1 MNLNFWPKMYYSG
14 GGGGGGGQGG
24 GGGGGGG
31 GYGSGGSGGAGGG
44 YGGGA
49 GAGGAGGSGGG
60 AAGEQRPEEP
70 TPVGAFR
77 FNTDTLQ
84 LEYYDG
90 NQWVNIVT
98 DSPHLHAGD
107 DTSKI
112 YHTTTNTSTG
122 SGTRGLRAGGQITPD
137 NARTDTIDYINI
149 VTTGNAVDFGNLT
162 QIKFTPAGAASNSRG
177 VFMGGGTPTRVDDID
192 FVTIASTGNA
202 ADFGNITDA
211 RSAGG
216 QSAHSTQTRAI
227 LAGGSPGNAPTVET
241 VNIIDYVTI
250 AQTGNAVDFGDMSAA
265 KNGAGLAGSPT
276 RAILAGGDLQSNG
289 TVTNVIEFLTM
300 STLGNTA
307 DFGDLIAASNG
318 HCVSNAIQCV
328 IMANASASTLIQSL
342 LVATLGNSTDFG
354 DFTTAT
360 RNIIFVC
367 NDPTRGIFGVL
378 DDNTSTNVIE
388 YISMSTGGNASDF
401 GDLTQTCRNG
411 GGLSN
416 GHGGLG

>member
-1 MNLNFWPKMYYSG
+1 MNLNFWPKMYGAG
-14 GGGGGGGQGG
+14 GGGGGGSGG
-24 GGGGGGG
+24 
-31 GYGSGGSGGAGGG
+31 GSGGSGSSSGAS
-44 YGGGA
+44 
-49 GAGGAGGSGGG
+49 GSGSGSYY
-60 AAGEQRPEEP
+60 ANGEQSPIQP

-77 FNTDTLQ
+77 FNTDSSKM
-84 LEYYDG
+84 EYYDG
-90 NQWVNIVT
+90 NQWVNITT
-98 DSPHLHAGD
+98 DSPER
-107 DTSKI
+107 
-112 YHTTTNTSTG
+112 HTG
-122 SGTRGLRAGGQITPD
+122 GTRGLRAGGQITPN

-149 VTTGNAVDFGNLT
+149 VTTGNAVDFGNLS

-216 QSAHSTQTRAI
+216 QSAHSTQTIAI

-388 YISMSTGGNASDF
+388 YISMSTGGNAADF